1 MDKILKYFPNLTE
14 EQKGQFAAL
23 FDLYK
28 DWNSKINVISRKD
41 IDNLY
46 EHHVLHSLA
55 IAKIL
60 RFQPGTTLVDVG
72 TGGGFPG
79 IPLAIMFP
87 ECKFHLVDSIG
98 KKVRVAQEVAT
109 AIGLKNVTFQHDRM
123 ENVKEKYDFVVS
135 RAVMPL
141 ADLVKLVKKNVS
153 HT

>member
-1 MDKILKYFPNLTE
+1 MVFYNRVKEQKGEKKNIFDNKDLKNAEKNVTLYFKKLRVESWELRELFGTILYTQKCYTLNAIHYTLNMDKILKYFPNLTE
-14 EQKGQFAAL
+14 EQKGQYAAL

-55 IAKIL
+55 IAKTL

-79 IPLAIMFP
+79 IP
-87 ECKFHLVDSIG
+87 
-98 KKVRVAQEVAT
+98 
-109 AIGLKNVTFQHDRM
+109 
-123 ENVKEKYDFVVS
+123 
-135 RAVMPL
+135 
-141 ADLVKLVKKNVS
+141 
-153 HT
+153 